1 MKKLRISKIWI
12 AVVVIVIVAVATWA
26 MSGGKKE
33 EDINFKEEKVALIQ
47 RQYNVKSH
55 ATIKMIR
62 NRA

>member
-1 MKKLRISKIWI
+1 MDLIK
-12 AVVVIVIVAVATWA
+12 T
-26 MSGGKKE
+26 
-33 EDINFKEEKVALIQ
+33 DIEGVLIIEQ